1 MSYSTKL
8 AVPQSWICHLYF
20 LRNPTLVVVILKEF
34 RCFILTGRTPAQESY
49 YYIRRVNFV
58 VQNNKK
64 LLITQFEAG
73 MGDSRWLYNRIASA
87 RQTENSK
94 KRCFVWSPTAH
105 IEYTFLPDCFNVPG
119 ISDFKKTW
127 FNSTITTQQTKSSG
141 FCSPEVTASRK
152 TIEFKKSYMARD
164 IRGLDALY
172 LS

>member
-1 MSYSTKL
+1 M
-8 AVPQSWICHLYF
+8 YF

-34 RCFILTGRTPAQESY
+34 CCFILTGRTPAQESY

-94 KRCFVWSPTAH
+94 KRCFVWSTTAH
-105 IEYTFLPDCFNVPG
+105 IEYFPARLFQCTWHFGFQENMVQFNYHNTANEEQCFFSPD
-119 ISDFKKTW
+119 
-127 FNSTITTQQTKSSG
+127 
-141 FCSPEVTASRK
+141 VTGNRK
-152 TIEFKKSYMARD
+152 TIELSKKS
-164 IRGLDALY
+164 
-172 LS
+172 